1 MNNAVFNNKSK
12 YTLDYLVRLK
22 SHFRKKLEAK
32 GYLPVSIEKVLI
44 LYAGLPLDKQIQDL
58 RNVLKHVYKG
68 HRKYGKKIHNLF
80 DRCDSMTERLRLPY
94 VVVPHSSTDKQ
105 IVEFLHN
112 ALNDLNKKWAEKC
125 RVEKKAKEKADAEKK
140 KTEALAKAK
149 EAYPSTSSWTR
160 TGPNTFSRDFSPIQG
175 WVVKQVSGRIFNV
188 HHPHGVYNVE
198 ATNQSWALL
207 VAMHKHIDTREREIS
222 ILRERSADLNKTIAD
237 LTSTLDKKNKDI
249 AFLKEWANN
258 NV

>member
-1 MNNAVFNNKSK
+1 MNNTVFDNKSK
-12 YTLDYLVRLK
+12 YTLDYLVRFK

-44 LYAGLPLDKQIQDL
+44 LYAGLPLDKQIQAL

-68 HRKYGKKIHNLF
+68 HRKYGKKIHNLLNH
-80 DRCDSMTERLRLPY
+80 CDFMTERLGLPY
-94 VVVPHSSTDKQ
+94 VIAPSLYSNTDKQ

-112 ALNDLNKKWAEKC
+112 SLNDLNKKWAEKC
-125 RVEKKAKEKADAEKK
+125 RTEKKTKEKEELEKK
-140 KTEALAKAK
+140 KAEALAKA
-149 EAYPSTSSWTR
+149 PSTSSWTR
-160 TGPNTFSRDFSPIQG
+160 TGPSTFARDFSPIQG
-175 WVVKQVSGRIFNV
+175 WVVKQVSERTFNV
-188 HHPHGVYNVE
+188 HHPHGVYNVK
-198 ATNQSWALL
+198 APSQSWALL

-222 ILRERSADLNKTIAD
+222 ILRERSADLHKTIAD

-249 AFLKEWANN
+249 AFLKEWVNN